1 MNNDQFLVAAAAD
14 QTLSVWKLIDRNEED
29 ENDIKK
35 YNIEISEDDDEKVN
49 TTTDTY
55 VLIILKS
62 NI

>member
-62 NI
+62 NF